1 MNENAFNELYEGQEA
16 PPHIKEEVMQSI
28 RTARLMLDVGELF
41 AINPSK
47 IATDLMRGSDSEE
60 ENNETT

>member
-1 MNENAFNELYEGQEA
+1 MNENPFDELYEGQEA
-16 PPHIKEEVMQSI
+16 PPHIKKEVMQSI

-47 IATDLMRGSDSEE
+47 IAADLMRGSDSEE
-60 ENNETT
+60 ENKDNS